1 MQAPDEASR
10 GSSAEQDAPV
20 TGASAGRGGT
30 LSEGSE
36 PWVSP
41 GRYRDIDT
49 RLAAVR
55 VRLTELRRRELD
67 AGKSWA
73 AASPSERVEA
83 AQRHAAEA
91 QAAAAQVLAASAEA
105 FRHAAQAH
113 ERAASMHERTA
124 AAGIGD
130 VIGHERQ
137 ATLHRAAAAADR
149 RRAERVQLLISGHDQ
164 AGGAAAVSEE
174 SGDGVARQQDRP
186 HRAGVTGRGASRAGE
201 GRPGLRTAGAGT
213 SWYPS

>member
-1 MQAPDEASR
+1 M
-10 GSSAEQDAPV
+10 
-20 TGASAGRGGT
+20 GASAGRGGT

-83 AQRHAAEA
+83 AQ
-91 QAAAAQVLAASAEA
+91 
-105 FRHAAQAH
+105 RHAAQAH